1 MNNSKTLTFKIA
13 VTILSV
19 VFFAVC
25 VTSGIVFATITSSI
39 STNISNVQTARLF
52 TELWANGSAISA
64 GTGTISANSTL
75 SVSATQK
82 GGQTAVEPYCVMRAV
97 ATNNFTF
104 DTTNWIKQDNGWYYC
119 TQVVGGG
126 YTTQRVP
133 LGTTSGEFNN
143 TTDKIVVELMQFSS
157 NPNGFAK
164 FWSPL
169 AGRTTNII
177 SQSSTIDGKEFSIGA
192 GSASDV
198 FVPFNSTYGQ
208 YMSITDAGSTAG
220 TESSALIAPIQKG
233 TYSSTTPQTLTIS
246 SLNNGTT
253 NDNLL
258 IYNNSVVP
266 MVLHITYAP
275 SVWERKYDTTNFEYT
290 DNYEQ
295 TTNTLLNQ
303 ATITLGSV
311 GDGFVEVNSNTGKHY
326 IYTKVVMPGEYVTAL
341 SDTITFTYD
350 GEIAGCTINGKETN
364 LYAVRVVT
372 TIEMEEIDLFYEHMQ
387 DTSTNGYDIFTDV
400 YNENKDEFES
410 NYWKWLNALTSSATN
425 AGLTMPIYTKLG
437 TNQSGQT

>member
-52 TELWANGSAISA
+52 TELWSGGTAISA
-64 GTGTISANSTL
+64 GTSAITANSTL
-75 SVSATQK
+75 TVSATQK

-104 DTTNWIKQDNGWYYC
+104 DTANWIKQDNGWYYC

-126 YTTQRVP
+126 NTAQRVP

-177 SQSSTIDGKEFSIGA
+177 SQSSTIDGKDFSVGA

-198 FVPFNSTYGQ
+198 FVPFNPEYDQ
-208 YMSITDAGSTAG
+208 YMSIVDALNTYG
-220 TESSALIAPIQKG
+220 TEESALIAPIPAG
-233 TYSSTTPQTLTIS
+233 TYSSATPVDLTIN
-246 SLNNGTT
+246 SLNKSTA

-266 MVLHITYAP
+266 MVLHITYTP
-275 SVWERKYDTTNFEYT
+275 SVWERVREGTDYTN
-290 DNYEQ
+290 NYKQ
-295 TTNTLLNQ
+295 GTNSLLNN

-311 GDGFVEVNSNTGKHY
+311 GDNFVEVASDTGKHY

-341 SDTITFTYD
+341 SDTVSFTYG
-350 GEIAGCTINGKETN
+350 GEIAGCTIENKPTN

-387 DTSTNGYDIFTDV
+387 DTSTNGYGIFTEV
-400 YNENKDEFES
+400 YNQYKDELKS
-410 NYWKWLNALTSSATN
+410 NYWDWLTKLTTNAEK